1 MEKIA
6 PESEKIK
13 RAREKLKRKLIKL
26 DEQVSKQAL
35 MRKNREIHRW
45 IERHAGSRIIL
56 QNKSIALFDENNSP
70 AKLSRKVEGVAA
82 TLQELLQ
89 QV

>member
-1 MEKIA
+1 MEKMA

-13 RAREKLKRKLIKL
+13 RAREKLKRKLTKL
-26 DEQVSKQAL
+26 DAQVNKAAL

-45 IERHAGSRIIL
+45 IERHAGSRITL
-56 QNKSIALFDENNSP
+56 QNKSIALFNENKSP

-82 TLQELLQ
+82 TLQELLKQ
-89 QV
+89 A